1 MRYPSLTA
9 MMVISL
15 FAFFAGCQSPAKKP
29 ASSPQA
35 ETFSSYTGPTAAR
48 QPKRPPTELGL
59 EPSPAAARLP
69 KRSPAELGIEPSAAA
84 APGAGGAS
92 ARVLQSKLDLAL
104 REKGDAERSAESLR
118 KAVDE
123 AHAAQAEDRKAL
135 EEARSRLAQLQAEK
149 SKTEPAARQAP
160 KDEDTF
166 QKLLDLGRELYDRD
180 DFATARRLFQGLA
193 DLGYENGTMFFML
206 GRCCQEMEEPEAAL
220 SNYSKACELFQR
232 AEPKPPAYVRTLL
245 NMGVILRSQRR
256 YADAEEVYKRA
267 VKADSNYPNACYNLG
282 LLYEECLKDTPKALA
297 AYEKYIDLHGE
308 KYQEVQDRVKRL
320 RAIVNSQAK

>member
-1 MRYPSLTA
+1 MRYPSWA
-9 MMVISL
+9 GMMVIAL
-15 FAFFAGCQSPAKKP
+15 LAFLAGCQSPAKKP
-29 ASSPQA
+29 VPSSQA
-35 ETFSSYTGPTAAR
+35 ETPTRYTG
-48 QPKRPPTELGL
+48 
-59 EPSPAAARLP
+59 PAAARQSNRP
-69 KRSPAELGIEPSAAA
+69 PAELGLEPSAAA
-84 APGAGGAS
+84 APGEGAPS
-92 ARVLQSKLDLAL
+92 ARELQSKLDLAL
-104 REKGDAERSAESLR
+104 KEKGDAERAAESLR

-135 EEARSRLAQLQAEK
+135 EEARSRLAELQAEK
-149 SKTEPAARQAP
+149 TKAEPVARQAP
-160 KDEDTF
+160 KDEDTY

-220 SNYSKACELFQR
+220 SNYSKACEMFLR
-232 AEPKPPAYVRTLL
+232 AEPKPPAYVRALL

-267 VKADSNYPNACYNLG
+267 VNADANYPNAYYNLG

-297 AYEKYIDLHGE
+297 AYEKYIDLRGE
-308 KYQEVQDRVKRL
+308 KYQEVQDRAKRL
-320 RAIVNSQAK
+320 RAMIAAPAK